1 MVLAAVLAL
10 VIIPAIVIA
19 GLIVR
24 WRLRRMMAGAYRLY
38 EIIDVEYRI
47 VDREQ
52 QEG

>member
-10 VIIPAIVIA
+10 FIIPAVVIP

-24 WRLRRMMAGAYRLY
+24 WRLRHMMAGAYRLY

-47 VDREQ
+47 IDRER